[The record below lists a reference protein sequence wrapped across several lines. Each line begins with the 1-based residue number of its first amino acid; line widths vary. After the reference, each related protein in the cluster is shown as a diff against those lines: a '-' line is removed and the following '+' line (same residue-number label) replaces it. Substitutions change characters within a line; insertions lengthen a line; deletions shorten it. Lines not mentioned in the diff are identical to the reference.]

1 MIPSRILRLS
11 LTQFRSY
18 HAASVTTRG
27 DLVVL
32 VGANGAGKTNCLEAI
47 SLLAAGRGLRRA
59 RFEDIASRAG
69 DGSWAVA
76 AEVEGAGGEHR
87 ALALQCVTALGS
99 DGHRKLR

>member
-1 MIPSRILRLS
+1 MISSRILRLS

-27 DLVVL
+27 VLVVL

-47 SLLAAGRGLRRA
+47 SLLVAGRCLRRA
-59 RFEDIASRAG
+59 RFEDIANRAG

-76 AEVEGAGGEHR
+76 AEVEGSGG
-87 ALALQCVTALGS
+87 LATLGTGIDAPTGEGTS
-99 DGHRKLR
+99 PR